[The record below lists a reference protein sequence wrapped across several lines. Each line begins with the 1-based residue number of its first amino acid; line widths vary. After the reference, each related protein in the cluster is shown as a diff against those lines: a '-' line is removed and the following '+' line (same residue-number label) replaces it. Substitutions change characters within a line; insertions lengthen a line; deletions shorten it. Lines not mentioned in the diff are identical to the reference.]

1 MRHALKQATGA
12 SVGILLVGLV
22 WGGMHYS
29 NPSSP
34 NWNPNDY
41 AMIEIWAVAVIPLA
55 LCVFAWGCV
64 LGKWILGQASVATV
78 HVPTPQEIYVHLEA
92 QLGRPPTVMEVESLH
107 TMLRAQR
114 NEAAVKTAAGASAV
128 LLLGHGPF

>member
-1 MRHALKQATGA
+1 
-12 SVGILLVGLV
+12 
-22 WGGMHYS
+22 
-29 NPSSP
+29 
-34 NWNPNDY
+34 
-41 AMIEIWAVAVIPLA
+41 MIEIWAVAVIPLA